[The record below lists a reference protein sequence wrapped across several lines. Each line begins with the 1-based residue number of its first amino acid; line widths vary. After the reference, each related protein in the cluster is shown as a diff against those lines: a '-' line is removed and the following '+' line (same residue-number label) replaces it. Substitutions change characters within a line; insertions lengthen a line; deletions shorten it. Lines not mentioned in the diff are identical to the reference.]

1 MNKLFQSL
9 LALVTLFA
17 VVFAQRERFEKDD
30 FLVSMNKEIARNGG
44 AQRTTEYL
52 SFDVVFPKGKDAD
65 NRKFVSGEPSEVV
78 VGVTNKAKQATGVY
92 AIGGYF
98 AYSSNTSKPIH
109 EVLSLFLLNSTPIPI
124 SIRASLQQTRFNIR
138 LEPKQQAS
146 LPLRFNP
153 EMEAQDLILVVN
165 VDYFDNDEA
174 PHRVVAFEGPV
185 QIIPADFIFDLSG
198 LSVLA
203 VFGAFVFYGGKYL
216 ISVYFPTAA
225 ASTGSATSSGV
236 TSTASAAKKVKL
248 TSAELK
254 AEAAKKKEE
263 LDDEWIPEH
272 LKKTVKK
279 K

>member
-1 MNKLFQSL
+1 MNKLLQSL
-9 LALVTLFA
+9 LAFVTLFA
-17 VVFAQRERFEKDD
+17 VVFAQREQKDD
-30 FLVSMNKEIARNGG
+30 FLVSMNKEIMRNGG
-44 AQRTTEYL
+44 AQRSTEYL
-52 SFDVVFPKGKDAD
+52 SFDVVFPKGKEAD
-65 NRKFVSGEPSEVV
+65 SRKFVSGEQTEVV

-109 EVLSLFLLNSTPIPI
+109 EI
-124 SIRASLQQTRFNIR
+124 QQTRVNVR
-138 LEPKQQAS
+138 LEPKQQTS

-153 EMEAQDLILVVN
+153 EMEAQELILVVN
-165 VDYFDNDEA
+165 VDYFDSDEA
-174 PHRVVAFEGPV
+174 PLRVVAFEGPV
-185 QIIPADFIFDLSG
+185 QIIPSDFIFDLSG

-203 VFGAFVFYGGKYL
+203 AFGAFVYYGGKYL

-225 ASTGSATSSGV
+225 ASTNSTSSSGASSAT
-236 TSTASAAKKVKL
+236 AAAAKKVKL

-272 LKKTVKK
+272 LKKTAKK

>member
-30 FLVSMNKEIARNGG
+30 FLMSMNKEIARNGG

-52 SFDVVFPKGKDAD
+52 SFDVVFPKGKEAD

-109 EVLSLFLLNSTPIPI
+109 E
-124 SIRASLQQTRFNIR
+124 LQQTRFNIR

-174 PHRVVAFEGPV
+174 PHRVIAFEGPV